1 MQKIQL
7 YIEGQR
13 VDMFSDESVNITQSI
28 QNVKDISKI
37 FTDFTKTF
45 SVPASKINN
54 KIFKHYYNFDIVG
67 GFDGR
72 KKKDS
77 NIELNSLP
85 FRKGKLKLEG
95 VDLKNNLPH
104 TYRITFFGNTVTLKD
119 LLGDDSLSTL
129 EQGLEPYNKVYSPTQ
144 VRAGLLL
151 DPQTNDVIVPL
162 ITHTKRLFYDSSSG
176 HAHNDLLSG
185 NLYYQ
190 SGSVHAHGVKWS
202 DLKYA
207 IRLDVIIKAIE
218 TKYSISFSNDF
229 FINTNDSYYDLFIWL
244 HRKKG
249 NVATPSGFNSSIV
262 NGWSSTFTSDTQT
275 LMPSSSV
282 FRVLGQS
289 SKYQFITL
297 TLTPNVNTAYSVS
310 LQRDGIEIYN
320 TGTISGT
327 KQIDQSDFSTAQGD
341 YTVYISSNS
350 NIQFNSIVWDIGY
363 RPTSSEF
370 YTDTYTTSVYSHTN
384 TFDFNITQQIPEMK
398 VIDFLTS
405 VFKTFNLTAFVDKN
419 TNQIIVKTLDSFYSA
434 GVPYDI
440 TKYID
445 VDKSSV
451 NVALPYRKINFGHG
465 DTNTLLAKQ
474 HEQLFGKG
482 WGKEEYTNLEKLDGG
497 IYDVKTSFSELKYE
511 RLINVNGLTDTQ
523 IQYGFF
529 VDDNQES
536 YYGMPLIFYPIRQT
550 SATQISF
557 LTSDTTQVAITTYN
571 VPSNS
576 VSLSSSVSKANINF
590 YAETNEFQRVAP
602 NDFTDSLFEVYY
614 KNYVSSVFNE
624 SNRITKVTAYLPL
637 RILLNYTL
645 ADRFQIS
652 GKSYKINSI
661 STNLESGESKLEL
674 LNDL

>member
-119 LLGDDSLSTL
+119 LLGDDSLSAL
-129 EQGLEPYNKVYSPTQ
+129 EQGLEPYNRVYSPTQ

-262 NGWSSTFTSDTQT
+262 NGWSSTSVSDTQT
-275 LMPSSSV
+275 LMASSSV

-341 YTVYISSNS
+341 YTLYISSNS

-440 TKYID
+440 TKYVD

-557 LTSDTTQVAITTYN
+557 LTSDTTQVPLTTYN

>member
-262 NGWSSTFTSDTQT
+262 NGWSATFTSDTQT
-275 LMPSSSV
+275 LMASSSV

-327 KQIDQSDFSTAQGD
+327 NQIDQSDFSTAQGD
-341 YTVYISSNS
+341 YTLYISSNS

-557 LTSDTTQVAITTYN
+557 LTSDTTQVPITTYN

>member
-262 NGWSSTFTSDTQT
+262 NGWSATFTSDTQT
-275 LMPSSSV
+275 LMASSSV

-440 TKYID
+440 TKYVD

>member
-262 NGWSSTFTSDTQT
+262 NGWSATFTSDTQT
-275 LMPSSSV
+275 LMASSSV

-440 TKYID
+440 TKYVD

-557 LTSDTTQVAITTYN
+557 LTSDTTQVPITTYN

>member
-262 NGWSSTFTSDTQT
+262 NGWSATFTSDTQT
-275 LMPSSSV
+275 LMASSSV

-341 YTVYISSNS
+341 YTLYISSNS

-440 TKYID
+440 TKYVD

>member
-1 MQKIQL
+1 
-7 YIEGQR
+7 
-13 VDMFSDESVNITQSI
+13 
-28 QNVKDISKI
+28 
-37 FTDFTKTF
+37 
-45 SVPASKINN
+45 
-54 KIFKHYYNFDIVG
+54 
-67 GFDGR
+67 
-72 KKKDS
+72 
-77 NIELNSLP
+77 
-85 FRKGKLKLEG
+85 
-95 VDLKNNLPH
+95 
-104 TYRITFFGNTVTLKD
+104 
-119 LLGDDSLSTL
+119 
-129 EQGLEPYNKVYSPTQ
+129 
-144 VRAGLLL
+144 
-151 DPQTNDVIVPL
+151 
-162 ITHTKRLFYDSSSG
+162 
-176 HAHNDLLSG
+176 
-185 NLYYQ
+185 
-190 SGSVHAHGVKWS
+190 
-202 DLKYA
+202 
-207 IRLDVIIKAIE
+207 
-218 TKYSISFSNDF
+218 
-229 FINTNDSYYDLFIWL
+229 
-244 HRKKG
+244 
-249 NVATPSGFNSSIV
+249 
-262 NGWSSTFTSDTQT
+262 
-275 LMPSSSV
+275 
-282 FRVLGQS
+282 
-289 SKYQFITL
+289 
-297 TLTPNVNTAYSVS
+297 
-310 LQRDGIEIYN
+310 
-320 TGTISGT
+320 
-327 KQIDQSDFSTAQGD
+327 
-341 YTVYISSNS
+341 
-350 NIQFNSIVWDIGY
+350 
-363 RPTSSEF
+363 
-370 YTDTYTTSVYSHTN
+370 
-384 TFDFNITQQIPEMK
+384 MK

-440 TKYID
+440 TKYVD

-557 LTSDTTQVAITTYN
+557 LTSDTTQVPITTYN